1 MTIDDSINL
10 SLRCQEPWM
19 SKSFFVLFVL
29 KPGPEG
35 EGGGHPGAIWRF
47 PFSCDFGESLVGWE
61 IPLGYTPEDYQ
72 LETKK
77 AAWKKKRI
85 YTCTPNFGVPC
96 EFVWGVYKLLAFQSK
111 TQRRVR
117 SSIELGRW
125 SPVEVG
131 SLSHDKFLRSQLVKD
146 FTNSMGH
153 GQCLKIRGPLK
164 SPWNCHRNS
173 ILCHRWNSMEILDEI
188 HKLLK
193 HTPSHLY
200 KGV

>member
-1 MTIDDSINL
+1 
-10 SLRCQEPWM
+10 M
-19 SKSFFVLFVL
+19 SEIMDVKVRFLFVFFFFYQAQ
-29 KPGPEG
+29 KEKVV
-35 EGGGHPGAIWRF
+35 AIQVRSENFQKFLRF
-47 PFSCDFGESLVGWE
+47 WGESCWLRN
-61 IPLGYTPEDYQ
+61 IQLGYTAENEQ

-77 AAWKKKRI
+77 AAWKRKHI
-85 YTCTPNFGVPC
+85 YTTCTSNFGVPC
-96 EFVWGVYKLLAFQSK
+96 EFFWGVYKLLAFQSK

-131 SLSHDKFLRSQLVKD
+131 SLSYDKFLRSQLVKD
-146 FTNSMGH
+146 FTNSMGY
-153 GQCLKIRGPLK
+153 GQCLEIRGPLK

-173 ILCHRWNSMEILDEI
+173 ILCQRWNSMEILDEI
-188 HKLLK
+188 QKLLK